1 MGRLRSLARRV
12 RGLATGPAT
21 PLDVFAR
28 EFPALV
34 RRLPQDVDGAVEA
47 RLCDRLPAMLDG
59 VDRDALVR
67 RVPSWAKV
75 ALHHLER
82 DDRDALHDA
91 INHGLLDVRRHPG
104 GLHEGRP
111 VIHLP
116 GWDDPTIPR
125 EAFVLSDSQ
134 TPFAGEVVRARVVG
148 DRFEAVVRAGFEHI
162 DAEGAVP
169 DLTVRT
175 PGVGL
180 EYSGETSG
188 HRGGAATWR
197 ETYDRSTWRLELP
210 VSTLGPEQALE
221 IDLEVRL
228 ADREAQ
234 GRIELVAP
242 PEPTGAVITDVSLE
256 RGTVVVRGRGVR
268 ETPVLESASVRLDP
282 IEFDTLGS
290 SFRAVFPGRV
300 DRWGRGPHPLPVG
313 EYLLVV
319 GGDPVPLS
327 AELVGWP
334 TDLADGPL
342 VGHTTEVGLRLI
354 KPRRP
359 DENTMYG
366 QRDLRRA
373 YAALETPVDRR
384 AALFQCYWAEVA
396 TDSQAAIHREF
407 HRRDPQMRLYWGTV
421 DHAVPI
427 PEGGR
432 RVIAGSREW
441 YAVLAGSR
449 FIVKNT
455 EVGAYTRLRPGQ
467 VYLQTFHGQP
477 FKLMGRPDFARR
489 MAPWRA
495 EYEATERRSAFWD
508 VICLPYPEAAEYYRE
523 AYDWEGPAF
532 DRGLPRT
539 DGLLAPDAEQVR
551 AETRRLLGIA
561 DDQTAVLHAT
571 TWREDLSRGQNTS
584 ADPALLDVRAL
595 AAELGDRFVIL
606 QRSHHSVA
614 RSEQRHGSG
623 GGVIDVTDHPEI
635 NDLVLASDLAILDYS
650 SLRFDYA
657 ITGRPMIFFV
667 PDLERYSTE
676 LRGFLFDF
684 ADSAPGPLVADA
696 AELADLV
703 RDTSWS
709 SEYAQA
715 YARFNERFN
724 RFHDGHAAERVVDG
738 LLGWDER

>member
-1 MGRLRSLARRV
+1 
-12 RGLATGPAT
+12 
-21 PLDVFAR
+21 
-28 EFPALV
+28 
-34 RRLPQDVDGAVEA
+34 
-47 RLCDRLPAMLDG
+47 
-59 VDRDALVR
+59 
-67 RVPSWAKV
+67 
-75 ALHHLER
+75 
-82 DDRDALHDA
+82 
-91 INHGLLDVRRHPG
+91 
-104 GLHEGRP
+104 
-111 VIHLP
+111 
-116 GWDDPTIPR
+116 
-125 EAFVLSDSQ
+125 
-134 TPFAGEVVRARVVG
+134 
-148 DRFEAVVRAGFEHI
+148 
-162 DAEGAVP
+162 
-169 DLTVRT
+169 
-175 PGVGL
+175 
-180 EYSGETSG
+180 
-188 HRGGAATWR
+188 
-197 ETYDRSTWRLELP
+197 WRLELP

-407 HRRDPQMRLYWGTV
+407 HRRDPQMRLYWGTA

-551 AETRRLLGIA
+551 AETRRLLGI
-561 DDQTAVLHAT
+561 
-571 TWREDLSRGQNTS
+571 
-584 ADPALLDVRAL
+584 
-595 AAELGDRFVIL
+595 
-606 QRSHHSVA
+606 
-614 RSEQRHGSG
+614 
-623 GGVIDVTDHPEI
+623 
-635 NDLVLASDLAILDYS
+635 
-650 SLRFDYA
+650 
-657 ITGRPMIFFV
+657 
-667 PDLERYSTE
+667 
-676 LRGFLFDF
+676 
-684 ADSAPGPLVADA
+684 
-696 AELADLV
+696 
-703 RDTSWS
+703 
-709 SEYAQA
+709 
-715 YARFNERFN
+715 
-724 RFHDGHAAERVVDG
+724 
-738 LLGWDER
+738 